1 MNSDKSA
8 GNSLREMEL
17 EVEAQ
22 GREWMRQRLQE
33 QLQARVEKDGAIFPP
48 ERTKS
53 APSKKRTDAIAH
65 QFRHGGAEGVAR

>member
-1 MNSDKSA
+1 MNSDTSA

-48 ERTKS
+48 ERTQS
-53 APSKKRTDAIAH
+53 APSKKTDAIAH